1 MSIDAATLEQG
12 YASAREVTRH
22 HAKSFY
28 FSSAVLFGVR
38 RRGAFALYAFCRR
51 LDDLI
56 DEAGADSSAASLP
69 AKQGEGKRELLSKA
83 RAMVHALFE
92 RGEVHPI
99 APWPAAEL
107 HALLDTTRRF
117 RIPITPFLD
126 LIDGME
132 MDLEKSRYAS
142 WTELDLYC
150 HRVAGVVGLM
160 MAPLLGTTDPQA
172 LRHADDLGKAMQ
184 LTNILRDVKED
195 LARGRVYLPQDEL
208 AAAGVTEAQLAAGK
222 VTPQL
227 ETFIRQQISRA
238 RSLYASAALGVP
250 WLTGFGSQRVVR
262 LMGSI
267 YGGILDVIEARQLD
281 VFTARASTSKW
292 NKLWRLVK
300 VMVTPNPPS
309 RRLTP
314 ALPALGQRE
323 GEKAQ

>member
-1 MSIDAATLEQG
+1 MNVDAATLEQG

-56 DEAGADSSAASLP
+56 DEAGVVSSATKP
-69 AKQGEGKRELLSKA
+69 ELLNKA
-83 RAMVHALFE
+83 RAMVHALFD
-92 RGEVHPI
+92 RGEVTPI

-132 MDLEKSRYAS
+132 MDLVKSRYAS
-142 WTELDLYC
+142 WAELDLYC

-208 AAAGVTEAQLAAGK
+208 AAAGVTEAQLAEGK
-222 VTPQL
+222 LTPQL
-227 ETFIRQQISRA
+227 ERFITQQIARA

-267 YGGILDVIEARQLD
+267 YGGILDVIEARKLD
-281 VFTARASTSKW
+281 VFTARASTSRW
-292 NKLWRLVK
+292 NKLWRLLK
-300 VMVTPNPPS
+300 VMLTPNPPS
-309 RRLTP
+309 ATK
-314 ALPALGQRE
+314 ALPAETRSSV
-323 GEKAQ
+323 GEAP